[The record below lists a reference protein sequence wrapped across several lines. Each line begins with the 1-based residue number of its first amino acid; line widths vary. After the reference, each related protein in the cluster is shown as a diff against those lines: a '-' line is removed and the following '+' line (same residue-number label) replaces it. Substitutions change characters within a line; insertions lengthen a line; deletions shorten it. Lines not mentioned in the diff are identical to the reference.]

1 MSFSENPRGLDLFTE
16 SQKFGPTLRA
26 WAQARFISG
35 PEIRMSG
42 GDGTDGDGLM
52 GEAERDTS
60 WSWDRKKGKETTWRR
75 SRRREDKEV
84 YDKNE

>member
-1 MSFSENPRGLDLFTE
+1 
-16 SQKFGPTLRA
+16 
-26 WAQARFISG
+26 
-35 PEIRMSG
+35 MSG

-84 YDKNE
+84 EDKNEQNNKSMLQVREQVSEVSDNE